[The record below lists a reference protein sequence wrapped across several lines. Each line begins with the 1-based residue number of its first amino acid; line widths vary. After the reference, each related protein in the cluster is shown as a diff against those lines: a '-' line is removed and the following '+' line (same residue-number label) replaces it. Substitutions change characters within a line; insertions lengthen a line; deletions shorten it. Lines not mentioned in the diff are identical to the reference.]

1 MIAPGGPQAR
11 AADPQPVADAGSGA
25 QAEPA
30 PASAPPAQA
39 AAPAADPRA
48 PEAAD
53 IVAAPAVGTLD
64 ERRPAPIR
72 VGVATWGNLPFQD
85 YRNGRAR
92 GFSIELLEQ
101 ILRTR
106 GLSAR
111 YVAVDDSEAMVRALC
126 EGRIDLAMNLRVTA
140 QRSRCMAYSDP
151 IENLSLYALK
161 RKDDA
166 RLLSEDALRRMRMA
180 IPAAL
185 LEHTRDRARFLP
197 TQVVPVADA
206 RAAVRAVAEGRA
218 DIFFDA
224 PYVLDWYLHDG
235 DYPNLELLP
244 TSQLPPPMQRND
256 LGVLYAAPRGRMAL
270 LEWLDDQIKRD
281 PQRVQRLRSKWLRE
295 DLKTHAER
303 TELTAVQ
310 RDWLA
315 RLPRLRLAL
324 ADGAA
329 PMSMRD
335 SDGEPAG
342 IAVDYARLVEDR
354 LGLSFDYALDP
365 GQRGAIAAMAG
376 HRAELGVVPVGGLA
390 GAHWVYSQPF
400 ERTPLVIATRAGA
413 PLAVGLESLSGKLVS
428 VGSLKS
434 SGPAVLRAA
443 PDARLICVAGN
454 EEGLKLLGA
463 GRVDAHIGDLA
474 GIDRLLQTRYR
485 PGELQ
490 LAPTGLELE
499 LAFAADRRLA
509 PLIDMIDQQLDALS
523 EAERQR
529 IHDHWV
535 ATRYSYGL
543 PWDRVLAIVAVAL
556 LAIAV
561 IAAFYVRLRRES
573 RRREAVDRKL
583 REVARNLPGVVFKA
597 RRAANG
603 QIRFP
608 YLTGRADLLF
618 GVDGDRVVADSRVL
632 FARVHVDDRAGLR
645 KAISAAARTMS
656 GVHADFRVCGNAGE
670 WRWVRVSALPRP
682 QQPGEERAE
691 AGYTG
696 YFVDVTDVHLQA
708 RALARAKEQA
718 EAATRAKSRFLAAM
732 SHEIRTPMGGMVGML
747 ELLERSPLDPDQ
759 EALLDHMRDSAQ
771 ALQRL
776 LDDILDATRIEEGQL
791 RVELAPLRPR
801 ALADAVAMHAA
812 AGCRNKG
819 LRLDL
824 RVDAAVPEAVLG
836 DPLRLR
842 QVLLNLLGN
851 AVKFTERGRVWVD
864 LRVRGQRLEIEVGD
878 TGIGMDPSQLR
889 RAFEPFRQGED
900 STSQRFGGTGLGLW
914 ICRQLVELMGGQIRL
929 DSREGEGTRATLA
942 LPLRAAVSGAAPHTS
957 PAPLRV
963 AVRLSD
969 ARRADALRHWLAALA
984 PAPQRA
990 DEDCVELSFEDAGAG
1005 SGDAGLV
1012 GTQPGGADLI
1022 RVARAGVGGSDSYL
1036 LQADPLLFLHVQR
1049 ACDWACDPAAAR
1061 ARAPR
1066 RAAAASVAGGAR
1078 ILVAED
1084 SPVNQELIRRQ
1095 LLELGL
1101 ASRIC
1106 ANGREALAALDAG
1119 DYRLL
1124 LSDCRMP
1131 ELDGYA
1137 LARAI
1142 REREARGGR
1151 ARLPIVAITASALP
1165 EQIERCRVA
1174 GMDDWLIKPMQLAEL
1189 ERIVQ
1194 RWLPGAAARGGSG
1207 SNVAPLLRSALPVL
1221 LRELP
1226 RERADIAAALLAQD
1240 GAALARALHRCAGAI
1255 ALFDAPVAQ
1264 RAQALEARLAQG
1276 PMRESAAAVRAL
1288 LDELDALRRR
1298 WQALAERG

>member
-1 MIAPGGPQAR
+1 
-11 AADPQPVADAGSGA
+11 V
-25 QAEPA
+25 
-30 PASAPPAQA
+30 PPAQA
-39 AAPAADPRA
+39 DPPATAARA
-48 PEAAD
+48 PEAAA
-53 IVAAPAVGTLD
+53 IAAVPAAPPGVGAVG
-64 ERRPAPIR
+64 ERKSAPIR

-106 GLSAR
+106 GLSVR
-111 YVAVDDSEAMVRALC
+111 YVAIDDSEAMVRALC

-140 QRSRCMAYSDP
+140 QRSRCMGYTDP
-151 IENLSLYALK
+151 IENLSLYALM
-161 RKDDA
+161 RKDDT
-166 RLLSEDALRRMRMA
+166 RLLSEDALKRMRMA

-185 LEHTRDRARFLP
+185 LEHTRDRTRYLP
-197 TQVVPVADA
+197 AQVVPVADA

-244 TSQLPPPMQRND
+244 TSQLPPPMQRSD

-281 PQRVQRLRSKWLRE
+281 PQRVRRLRGKWLRE
-295 DLKTHAER
+295 DLKTHAERSDR

-315 RLPRLRLAL
+315 RLPRLRLVL
-324 ADGAA
+324 ADAAA
-329 PMSMRD
+329 PLSMRD
-335 SDGEPAG
+335 SDGQPAG
-342 IAVDYARLVEDR
+342 IAVDYARVVEDR
-354 LGLSFDYALDP
+354 LGLNFDYVLDP
-365 GQRGAIAAMAG
+365 GQRGAIAAMSG
-376 HRAELGVVPVGGLA
+376 HRAELGVVPVGGLV

-400 ERTPLVIATRAGA
+400 ERTPLVIASRAGA
-413 PLAVGLESLSGKLVS
+413 PAVIGLESLSGRRVS
-428 VGSLKS
+428 VSSLKS
-434 SGPAVLRAA
+434 SGPAVRRAA
-443 PDARLICVAGN
+443 ADARLVCVASN
-454 EEGLKLLGA
+454 EEGLKLLRA
-463 GRVDAHIGDLA
+463 GRVDAHIGDLT
-474 GIDRLLQTRYR
+474 GIDRLLQTQYR

-490 LAPTGLELE
+490 VVPTGLELE
-499 LAFAADRRLA
+499 LAFAADRRLT

-543 PWDRVLAIVAVAL
+543 PWNRVLAIVAVAL

-561 IAAFYVRLRRES
+561 IAAFYLRLRRES

-608 YLTGRADLLF
+608 SLTGRADLLF

-632 FARVHVDDRAGLR
+632 FARVHPDDRAGLR
-645 KAISAAARTMS
+645 KAVSGAARTMS
-656 GVHADFRVCGNAGE
+656 GVHADFRVRGEAGE
-670 WRWVRVSALPRP
+670 WRWVRVSALPQP
-682 QQPGEERAE
+682 QQPGEARAE

-718 EAATRAKSRFLAAM
+718 EAATRAKSRFLATM

-776 LDDILDATRIEEGQL
+776 LDDILDASRIEEGQL

-836 DPLRLR
+836 DALRLR

-914 ICRQLVELMGGQIRL
+914 ICRQLVELMGGHIRL
-929 DSREGEGTRATLA
+929 DSREGQGTRATLA
-942 LPLRAAVSGAAPHTS
+942 LPLRAAVSGAAPQT
-957 PAPLRV
+957 PLAPLRV
-963 AVRLSD
+963 AVRLGD
-969 ARRADALRHWLAALA
+969 ARRADALRQWLAVLA
-984 PAPQRA
+984 PAPEPA
-990 DEDCVELSFEDAGAG
+990 DEACVELSFEDGDAG
-1005 SGDAGLV
+1005 SGGAALSGAAFGVADPGDADSNGRNL
-1012 GTQPGGADLI
+1012 GAADPGATDLI
-1022 RVARAGVGGSDSYL
+1022 RVARAGAGGSDSYL

-1049 ACDWACDPAAAR
+1049 ACDWARDPAAAR
-1061 ARAPR
+1061 TRAPR
-1066 RAAAASVAGGAR
+1066 RAPAARLAGDAQV
-1078 ILVAED
+1078 LVAED

-1106 ANGREALAALDAG
+1106 ANGRDALAALDAG

-1142 REREARGGR
+1142 RDREARSGR

-1165 EQIERCRVA
+1165 EQIERCRIA

-1189 ERIVQ
+1189 ERMVR
-1194 RWLPGAAARGGSG
+1194 RWLPDAAARGGSG
-1207 SNVAPLLRSALPVL
+1207 PNVAPLLRSALPVL

-1240 GAALARALHRCAGAI
+1240 GAALAHALHRCAGAI

-1264 RAQALEARLAQG
+1264 RAQALEARLAQR